1 MGMTVFMFGL
11 AMIVVGTGHF
21 KPSVSVMVGQLYKEG
36 DPRRDGAFS
45 IFYMG
50 INLGAFLCAFVCG
63 TLGEKVG
70 WHWGFGSAAVGMFLG
85 LVLYMVG
92 RPAFLKGIGEP
103 PSGVRNLSIPFLLG
117 GLAVSAAFAAIFHAG
132 GLSGFQNLLGTGVV
146 AAISAVVLGL
156 AIWFV
161 TIQRPEDRGP
171 VASIFIFMM
180 FNAFFWL
187 AFEQAGSSMTL
198 FTDRYTDAKIG
209 SWEMP
214 TTWFQSVNPALIF
227 VFAPL
232 FAGLWTSLGK
242 RRMNPGQSVKIA
254 LGLILLGIGFVVL
267 VMGARTIQVGPGGPE
282 DVVRKA
288 AVWFILGAYFF
299 HTMGELC
306 LSPTG
311 LSYVTKVAPVR
322 FVSLLMGI
330 WFISSF
336 IANLA
341 GGLIAAQTEKLERG
355 ELKLPWNLGEGTNS
369 VQADFF
375 TLFVLTSIGAGV
387 VILILTPVLK
397 KLTAGRDTGA

>member
-1 MGMTVFMFGL
+1 
-11 AMIVVGTGHF
+11 
-21 KPSVSVMVGQLYKEG
+21 
-36 DPRRDGAFS
+36 
-45 IFYMG
+45 
-50 INLGAFLCAFVCG
+50 
-63 TLGEKVG
+63 
-70 WHWGFGSAAVGMFLG
+70 
-85 LVLYMVG
+85 
-92 RPAFLKGIGEP
+92 
-103 PSGVRNLSIPFLLG
+103 
-117 GLAVSAAFAAIFHAG
+117 
-132 GLSGFQNLLGTGVV
+132 
-146 AAISAVVLGL
+146 
-156 AIWFV
+156 
-161 TIQRPEDRGP
+161 
-171 VASIFIFMM
+171 
-180 FNAFFWL
+180 
-187 AFEQAGSSMTL
+187 
-198 FTDRYTDAKIG
+198 
-209 SWEMP
+209 MP

-227 VFAPL
+227 VFAPI

-242 RRMNPGQSVKIA
+242 RRMNPSQPVKIA

-375 TLFVLTSIGAGV
+375 TLFVITSIGAGV

-397 KLTAGRDTGA
+397 KLTAGRDAGA